1 MKIELQDV
9 SKRFGKKRALDGL
22 TLSIDTGVYGLLGP
36 NGAGKTTL
44 MRCLLGRYECSGGSI
59 LVDGQKMGKHHS
71 LSAHCGY
78 LPQSFD
84 FFHELTCGEVLAYFC
99 ALKKIPRR
107 QWGEEANRCLRVV
120 NLLGEE
126 RKKVGALS
134 GGMRRRLGIAQAL
147 LGDPPLLIFDEPTAG
162 LDPEE
167 RMRFK
172 NIVAEVKGG
181 RTILIST
188 HIVDDIDVVCD
199 HILVISQ
206 GRLLASGRKE
216 AICRCAQG
224 LVYCLPRNLQK
235 DLVGDWSLENIFEEG
250 GEEWIRI
257 LSSEP
262 QPCQAVAPN
271 LEDGYF
277 SLVRE
282 VSSWRPDGSSLG

>member
-84 FFHELTCGEVLAYFC
+84 FFHELTCREVLAYFC

-107 QWGEEANRCLRVV
+107 QWSEEANRCLRVV

-126 RKKVGALS
+126 KKKVGALS

-206 GRLLASGRKE
+206 GRLLASGKKE